1 MTITRDSETA
11 ALERRL
17 RLAHE
22 RIAELEALQRRSR
35 RVSGVLTRLATLA
48 DHSPSAIVEFDGA
61 VTYLNHA
68 ARDKFPGLDVMG
80 LKHPLLSGLNEIV
93 AEMRSGGRLT
103 KTREVSV
110 GDRIFDQKIVLEPDS
125 PQVSVY
131 SDDITEDRAMHD
143 ALKFASE
150 ETELLAAEN
159 ALLAEIGRIIGSS
172 LEISDVYEGFAQQVR
187 KLIPFDRIAISLV
200 DMESFTFNNQ
210 YVFGV
215 DAPGREEGTVVTL
228 EGTMILKAMES
239 TEAIVLQG
247 DIEELSRN
255 YPMMVRS
262 GLKSVL
268 LAPIIFKNETLGVL
282 HMRSLRENA
291 YNAHHLDLATKV
303 AAQIAPA
310 IANSELYAQ
319 HTEAEAEAKRLA
331 LQNAA
336 IAEIGRIITASL
348 DIEDVYAGFAEQTR
362 RLIGFDRIV
371 VSLLSRD
378 SDDFT
383 NAYVIGAPV
392 SNRSQGDLISLKGT
406 FTDEVARQQRAIL
419 FLPESL
425 HEIRT
430 MFPGLLPQYRGGLR
444 SFISVPLV
452 YKDATIGVLHFSS
465 LKPRAYSDYEVG
477 IADLIAAQIAGAIE
491 NSHLYAETLEA
502 DRALQRQAQELER
515 SNAELEQF
523 AYIASHDLQEPLR
536 VIAGYVNLLEDRY
549 ADKLDQDGRE
559 FIGFATD
566 AAHRMRALIN
576 ALLQYSRVETHGNPF
591 ERMDCNRAL
600 SEALADLEVS
610 VDESDA
616 EITADHLPEVIGD
629 PIQITHVFEN
639 LISNAIKFRK
649 DDCQPKIHISSARAE
664 DGWCISVAD
673 NGTGVRPRYQERIF
687 GMFKRAHKRSKYP
700 GTGIGLALCMKIVE
714 RHGGRI
720 WVESEFNQGSTFHF
734 TIPTTEETKHD
745 TWRQPAGAD
754 IAGRG

>member
-1 MTITRDSETA
+1 MTVREAETVA
-11 ALERRL
+11 PERRL
-17 RLAHE
+17 RLAQE
-22 RIAELEALQRRSR
+22 RIAELEALQRRNR

-61 VTYLNHA
+61 VTYLNNA
-68 ARDKFPGLDVMG
+68 AREKFPALAVMG
-80 LKHPLLSGLNEIV
+80 LNHPLLDALDGIVDDMRRAGLMI
-93 AEMRSGGRLT
+93 

-110 GDRIFDQKIVLEPDS
+110 GESIFRQKIVLEPDS
-125 PQVSVY
+125 PQVSIY
-131 SDDITEDRAMHD
+131 SDDITEDMVLQN
-143 ALKFASE
+143 ALKKASE

-159 ALLAEIGRIIGSS
+159 ALLAEIGRIISSS
-172 LEISDVYEGFAQQVR
+172 LDISEVYDGFARQVR
-187 KLIPFDRIAISLV
+187 QLIPFDRIAISLV
-200 DMESFTFNNQ
+200 DMEFFTFNNQ

-215 DAPGREEGTVVTL
+215 PAEGREEGTVVAL
-228 EGTMILKAMES
+228 EGTMILEAVEANEAM
-239 TEAIVLQG
+239 ILQG
-247 DIEELSRN
+247 DVEELSKE

-268 LAPIIFKNETLGVL
+268 LAPIIFKNEILGVL
-282 HMRSLRENA
+282 HMRSLEENS
-291 YNAHHLDLATKV
+291 YNPHHLDLAVKV

-310 IANSELYAQ
+310 IANSQLYAQ
-319 HTEAEAEAKRLA
+319 HTESEAEAKRLA

-348 DIEDVYAGFAEQTR
+348 DIEEVYAGFAEQTR

-371 VSLLSRD
+371 VSLLARD

-383 NAYVIGAPV
+383 NAYVIGVPV
-392 SNRSQGDLISLKGT
+392 SNRDRGDMIGLKGT
-406 FTDEVARQQRAIL
+406 FTDEVVRQQRAIL

-425 HEIRT
+425 YETRT

-465 LKPRAYSDYEVG
+465 VTPKAYSDYEVA

-491 NSHLYAETLEA
+491 NSHLHAETLEA
-502 DRALQRQAQELER
+502 DRALQRQAQELAR

-523 AYIASHDLQEPLR
+523 AYVASHDLQEPLR
-536 VIAGYVNLLEDRY
+536 VIAGYVNLLEERY
-549 ADKLDQDGRE
+549 ADKLDEDGRD

-576 ALLQYSRVETHGNPF
+576 ALLQYSRVGTHGNPF

-610 VDESDA
+610 ISESGA
-616 EITADHLPEVIGD
+616 EVTTDQLPEIVGD
-629 PIQITHVFEN
+629 QIQITHVFEN
-639 LISNAIKFRK
+639 LISNAIKFKK
-649 DDCQPKIHISSARAE
+649 DDCQPRIHVSCDRSGDCWRIAVS
-664 DGWCISVAD
+664 D
-673 NGTGVRPRYQERIF
+673 NGTGIRPRYQERIF

-700 GTGIGLALCMKIVE
+700 GTGIGLALCLKIIE

-720 WVESEFNQGSTFHF
+720 WVDSEVNRGSTFHF
-734 TIPTTEETKHD
+734 TIPAIKETTND
-745 TWRQPAGAD
+745 TR
-754 IAGRG
+754 R

>member
-1 MTITRDSETA
+1 MTVKDADTV

-17 RLAHE
+17 RLAQE
-22 RIAELEALQRRSR
+22 RIAELEALQRRNR

-68 ARDKFPGLDVMG
+68 ARENFPGLDVMG
-80 LKHPLLSGLNEIV
+80 LKHPLLSGLNEVV
-93 AEMRSGGRLT
+93 AEMRSGARLT

-110 GDRIFDQKIVLEPDS
+110 GSSIFIQKIVLEQDS
-125 PQVSVY
+125 PQISVY
-131 SDDITEDRAMHD
+131 SDDITEDRSLND
-143 ALKFASE
+143 ALKFASR

-159 ALLAEIGRIIGSS
+159 ALLAEIGRIISSS
-172 LEISDVYEGFAQQVR
+172 LEISDVYEGFARQVR
-187 KLIPFDRIAISLV
+187 ELIPFDRIAISLV
-200 DMESFTFNNQ
+200 DMECFTFNNQ

-215 DAPGREEGTVVTL
+215 DAPGREEGTVVPL
-228 EGTMILKAMES
+228 KGTMILKAVES
-239 TEAIVLQG
+239 NEALVLQG
-247 DIEELSRN
+247 NLEELSRRF
-255 YPMMVRS
+255 PMMVRS

-268 LAPIIFKNETLGVL
+268 LAPIIFKNEVLGVL
-282 HMRSLRENA
+282 HMRSLHENA
-291 YNAHHLDLATKV
+291 YNSHHLDLAMKV

-310 IANSELYAQ
+310 VANSELYAQ
-319 HTEAEAEAKRLA
+319 HTEVEAETKRLA

-383 NAYVIGAPV
+383 NAYVIGVPV
-392 SNRSQGDLISLKGT
+392 SNRDRGDLISLKGT
-406 FTDEVARQQRAIL
+406 FTDEVVRQQRAIL
-419 FLPESL
+419 FLPDSL
-425 HEIRT
+425 YETRT
-430 MFPGLLPQYRGGLR
+430 MFPGLLPQYRSGLR

-465 LKPRAYSDYEVG
+465 LKPNAYGDYEVG

-502 DRALQRQAQELER
+502 DRALQRQAQELAR

-549 ADKLDQDGRE
+549 ADKLDQDARD

-610 VDESDA
+610 IDESDA
-616 EITADHLPEVIGD
+616 EVTADPLPSVVGD
-629 PIQITHVFEN
+629 QIQITHVFEN

-649 DDCQPKIHISSARAE
+649 DDCPPRIHVSCLRAE
-664 DGWCISVAD
+664 ESWQISVAD
-673 NGTGVRPRYQERIF
+673 NGTGIRPRYQERIF

-700 GTGIGLALCMKIVE
+700 GTGIGLALCLKIVE
-714 RHGGRI
+714 RHGGQI
-720 WVESEFNQGSTFHF
+720 WVESEVNQGSTFHF
-734 TIPTTEETKHD
+734 TIPTIEETNHD
-745 TWRQPAGAD
+745 TWRQ
-754 IAGRG
+754 

>member
-1 MTITRDSETA
+1 MTVRNAESAT
-11 ALERRL
+11 LERRL
-17 RLAHE
+17 RLAQE
-22 RIAELEALQRRSR
+22 RIAELEALQRRNR

-68 ARDKFPGLDVMG
+68 AREKFPGLDVAG

-93 AEMRSGGRLT
+93 AGMRSRGHLT

-110 GDRIFDQKIVLEPDS
+110 GGRIFSQKIVLEPDS

-131 SDDITEDRAMHD
+131 SDDITEDQAMHN
-143 ALKFASE
+143 ALRFASE

-159 ALLAEIGRIIGSS
+159 ALLAEIGMIISSS

-187 KLIPFDRIAISLV
+187 ELIPFDRIAISLV

-210 YVFGV
+210 YVFGIE
-215 DAPGREEGTVVTL
+215 APGREKGIVVPL
-228 EGTMILKAMES
+228 DGTMILEAVES
-239 TEAIVLQG
+239 NEALVLQG
-247 DIEELSRN
+247 NLKDLSKRF
-255 YPMMVRS
+255 PMMVRA

-268 LAPIIFKNETLGVL
+268 LAPIVFKSEILGVL
-282 HMRSLRENA
+282 HMRSLDDNA
-291 YNAHHLDLATKV
+291 YNQHHLDLATKV

-310 IANSELYAQ
+310 IANSQLYAQ

-348 DIEDVYAGFAEQTR
+348 DIEDVYSGFAEQTR

-383 NAYVIGAPV
+383 NAYVIGVPV
-392 SNRSQGDLISLKGT
+392 SNRDRGDMIGLKGT
-406 FTDEVARQQRAIL
+406 FTDEVVRQQRAIL
-419 FLPESL
+419 FLPDSL
-425 HEIRT
+425 HETRT
-430 MFPGLLPQYRGGLR
+430 MFPGLIPQYHSGLR

-465 LKPRAYSDYEVG
+465 VKPNAYSDYEVG

-491 NSHLYAETLEA
+491 NSHLHAETLEA
-502 DRALQRQAQELER
+502 DRALQRQAEELAR

-523 AYIASHDLQEPLR
+523 AYVASHDLQEPLR
-536 VIAGYVNLLEDRY
+536 VIAGYVNLLEERY
-549 ADKLDQDGRE
+549 ADKLDQDARD
-559 FIGFATD
+559 FIGFTTD

-591 ERMDCNRAL
+591 QRMDCDRAL
-600 SEALADLEVS
+600 SEAIADLEMS
-610 VDESDA
+610 IAESDA
-616 EITADHLPEVIGD
+616 EITADALPSVVGD
-629 PIQITHVFEN
+629 QIQITHVFEN

-649 DDCQPKIHISSARAE
+649 DDCLPKIHVSCSRSE
-664 DGWCISVAD
+664 DSWQISVAD
-673 NGTGVRPRYQERIF
+673 NGTGIRPRYQERIF

-700 GTGIGLALCMKIVE
+700 GTGIGLALCQKIVE

-734 TIPTTEETKHD
+734 TIPTIKEKNHD
-745 TWRQPAGAD
+745 TWRQQTSTD
-754 IAGRG
+754 TAGRG